1 VTAEGAVVRAAADD
15 NPDLY
20 WGLRGGGGNFGI
32 VTEFE
37 FRLHDT
43 GTSAFVAELDFPADR
58 ATSAARAWRDLSST
72 APREATFA
80 ATVAAGIVTLG
91 FVWVGDPERAHDL
104 LPSLDGLGRP
114 VAQRVGPI
122 TYLDLQRRED
132 TIEGHALRR
141 YWKGHYFTELTD
153 GAIDALLEHGIGEHR
168 VAASVQAYGGA
179 IAEVPADASAFP
191 RRSTAFEYVAAA
203 KWTNP
208 DEDEATIAAARRLAG
223 GLAPYATGAYV
234 NALTDD
240 GDAVRRAY
248 GDVALVRL
256 RNLKRAWDPDNVF
269 HLNHNISPAL

>member
-1 VTAEGAVVRAAADD
+1 M
-15 NPDLY
+15 
-20 WGLRGGGGNFGI
+20 
-32 VTEFE
+32 
-37 FRLHDT
+37 
-43 GTSAFVAELDFPADR
+43 
-58 ATSAARAWRDLSST
+58 
-72 APREATFA
+72 
-80 ATVAAGIVTLG
+80 
-91 FVWVGDPERAHDL
+91 
-104 LPSLDGLGRP
+104 
-114 VAQRVGPI
+114 